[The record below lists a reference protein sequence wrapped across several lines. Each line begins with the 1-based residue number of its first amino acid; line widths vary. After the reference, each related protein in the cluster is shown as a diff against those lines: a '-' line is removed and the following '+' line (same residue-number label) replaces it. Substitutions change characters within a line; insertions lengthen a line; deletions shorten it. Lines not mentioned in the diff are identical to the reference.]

1 MKVPNSEFGF
11 FSATALD
18 AVAVIFPGSRP
29 FCRPSVC
36 MYVCVCMC
44 VCPNFVKLELLLQF
58 LSATKRRYTITRVRH
73 RVRPSVRPSGL
84 VGGYLSRS
92 LSVHRSLVANV
103 VTCRTGATSD
113 SVKMRRFNLK
123 HQEKQEK
130 YFVRQLFSDSKFG
143 SSVHFK

>member
-1 MKVPNSEFGF
+1 MYWDQYNSPCELEFL
-11 FSATALD
+11 SAASGIAD
-18 AVAVIFPGSRP
+18 IEVQISV
-29 FCRPSVC
+29 RPSVC
-36 MYVCVCMC
+36 
-44 VCPNFVKLELLLQF
+44 L
-58 LSATKRRYTITRVRH
+58 
-73 RVRPSVRPSGL
+73 SGL

>member
-1 MKVPNSEFGF
+1 MNRVLTRGRSTILPLGRRSHIPRY
-11 FSATALD
+11 ALVQARALKILHNID
-18 AVAVIFPGSRP
+18 
-29 FCRPSVC
+29 
-36 MYVCVCMC
+36 CV
-44 VCPNFVKLELLLQF
+44 NQKSYLLKF
-58 LSATKRRYTITRVRH
+58 LSATKQIYYH
-73 RVRPSVRPSGL
+73 PCPSPRPSVRPSGL